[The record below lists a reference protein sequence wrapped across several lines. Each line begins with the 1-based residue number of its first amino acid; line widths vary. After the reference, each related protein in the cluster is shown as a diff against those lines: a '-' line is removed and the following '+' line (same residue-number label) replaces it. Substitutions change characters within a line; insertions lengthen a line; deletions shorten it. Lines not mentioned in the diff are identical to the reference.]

1 MNREYREIDLQS
13 IDFSDTTFVTS
24 YGFSLSLLK
33 ESIDEVGLINP
44 PLLKERPGGTYQI
57 VCGYKRLLV
66 GREMGMGRLRCG
78 ILNHTI
84 SERETFLISLYDNLS
99 HRQLNTIEKAIVVN
113 ALQNLYSVETILFR
127 FLPLMGLSA
136 HHSVLN
142 RISPLIHLDKE
153 MKDAVVEGS
162 MDERAAVKL
171 LSFSHEE
178 RDILFGLL
186 LRLRFGKNKQN
197 EIIDTIHD
205 IVKRDGCPV
214 SEVLD
219 SKELREVLD
228 DSNLNI
234 PQKGERVR
242 DFLRKLRYPRIAQV
256 EEGFMEMKRG
266 LNLGENIKLIHPP
279 FFEGEKWRIEF
290 QFSTTDELKEN
301 IEKLGSV
308 TNEIEFT
315 KAVNG
320 GGR

>member
-1 MNREYREIDLQS
+1 M
-13 IDFSDTTFVTS
+13 
-24 YGFSLSLLK
+24 SLLK

-44 PLLKERPGGTYQI
+44 PLLKERPHGTYQI
-57 VCGYKRLLV
+57 VCGYKRLLAC
-66 GREMGMGRLRCG
+66 REIGMGKLGCG
-78 ILNHTI
+78 IVDHTI

-99 HRQLNTIEKAIVVN
+99 HRQFNTIEKAIVVN
-113 ALQNLYSVETILFR
+113 ALQNFHSVETIIST
-127 FLPLMGLSA
+127 FLPLMALSA

-142 RISPLIHLDKE
+142 RIKPLIHLDKE
-153 MKDAVVEGS
+153 FKDAVAEGS
-162 MDERAAVKL
+162 LDERAAVKL
-171 LSFSHEE
+171 LSFSHDE
-178 RDILFGLL
+178 RKILFGLL

-219 SKELREVLD
+219 SKELRKVLD
-228 DSNLNI
+228 DPNLNI

-242 DFLRKLRYPRIAQV
+242 NFLRKLRYPRITQA

-290 QFSTTDELKEN
+290 QFSTTGELKEN

-308 TNEIEFT
+308 ANEIEFT
-315 KAVNG
+315 KTVNG